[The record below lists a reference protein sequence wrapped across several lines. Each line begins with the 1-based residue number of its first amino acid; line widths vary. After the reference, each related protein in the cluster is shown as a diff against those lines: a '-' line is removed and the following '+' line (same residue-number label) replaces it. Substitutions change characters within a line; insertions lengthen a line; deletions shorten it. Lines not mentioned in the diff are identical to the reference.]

1 LPAKVILFGVPCVTH
16 LYSSNC
22 SSRFIHRFPILLKI
36 TADEVLFTPTYFSAK
51 KYVADHEVVTGADKQ
66 KMKFYPVQQQYR
78 ISAIFE
84 KKENSKWFWMN
95 TSGNTKQQY
104 RVYGIIR
111 FNVHD
116 TTVALHIYQLRSL
129 MSSEKYKELLFI
141 PFTDLTSGR
150 ETYGGGRYIDLNI
163 DDIINNAYMID
174 FNKAYNPYCAYTT
187 GYNCPIPPIEN
198 DLSVAIKA
206 GEMNYMK

>member
-1 LPAKVILFGVPCVTH
+1 MKFCLLLLIFLPCFAFAQNSYEDSLNIFL
-16 LYSSNC
+16 
-22 SSRFIHRFPILLKI
+22 
-36 TADEVLFTPTYFSAK
+36 K

-116 TTVALHIYQLRSL
+116 TTVALHIYQSRSL
-129 MSSEKYKELLFI
+129 MSSEKYKEHLFI

>member
-1 LPAKVILFGVPCVTH
+1 MKFCLLLLIFLPCFAFAQNSYEDSLNIFL
-16 LYSSNC
+16 
-22 SSRFIHRFPILLKI
+22 
-36 TADEVLFTPTYFSAK
+36 K

-116 TTVALHIYQLRSL
+116 TTVALHIYQSRSL

-174 FNKAYNPYCAYTT
+174 FIKAYNPYCAYTT

>member
-1 LPAKVILFGVPCVTH
+1 MKLCLLFLVSLPSFASAQTSYEDSLNLF
-16 LYSSNC
+16 L
-22 SSRFIHRFPILLKI
+22 
-36 TADEVLFTPTYFSAK
+36 K

-78 ISAIFE
+78 ITAVFE
-84 KKENSKWFWMN
+84 RKENSSWFLMS

-111 FNVHD
+111 FNIHD
-116 TTVALHIYQLRSL
+116 TAVALHIYQSRSL
-129 MSSEKYKELLFI
+129 MSSEKYKEHLFI

-150 ETYGGGRYIDLNI
+150 ETYGGGRYIDLTI
-163 DDIINNAYMID
+163 SDISNNTYVID

-187 GYNCPIPPIEN
+187 GYNCPIPPKEN
-198 DLSVAIKA
+198 DLAVAIKA
-206 GEMNYMK
+206 GEMNYIK

>member
-1 LPAKVILFGVPCVTH
+1 MKFCLLLLIFLPCFAFAQNSYEDSLNIFL
-16 LYSSNC
+16 
-22 SSRFIHRFPILLKI
+22 
-36 TADEVLFTPTYFSAK
+36 K

-116 TTVALHIYQLRSL
+116 TTVALHIYQSRSL

>member
-1 LPAKVILFGVPCVTH
+1 MKLCLLFLVSLPSFASAQTSYEDSLNLF
-16 LYSSNC
+16 L
-22 SSRFIHRFPILLKI
+22 
-36 TADEVLFTPTYFSAK
+36 K

-78 ISAIFE
+78 ITAVFE
-84 KKENSKWFWMN
+84 RKENSPWFLMS

-111 FNVHD
+111 FNIHD
-116 TTVALHIYQLRSL
+116 TAVALHIYQSRSL
-129 MSSEKYKELLFI
+129 MSSEKYKEHLFI

-150 ETYGGGRYIDLNI
+150 ETYGGGRYIDLTI
-163 DDIINNAYMID
+163 SDISNNTYVID

-187 GYNCPIPPIEN
+187 GYNCPIPPKEN
-198 DLSVAIKA
+198 DLAVAIKA
-206 GEMNYMK
+206 GEMNYIK